1 MDPQGPSQ
9 PPLDQVYNTQGNP
22 ADQSP
27 QEQRSSSSNASSNSA
42 SLLDSRQNG
51 DIPVPSTHQESA
63 TPSSLGYGARDSS
76 KDNENISPSTTSP
89 TTNSNNEGEQMRAAG
104 EGDIYKA
111 KFNKT
116 GFGEQDDLA
125 SDLNRKKAEQA
136 SMREKVKEERSEKV
150 DVGGA
155 LGGREGVGLVG
166 SASLNGGRD

>member
-1 MDPQGPSQ
+1 
-9 PPLDQVYNTQGNP
+9 
-22 ADQSP
+22 
-27 QEQRSSSSNASSNSA
+27 
-42 SLLDSRQNG
+42 
-51 DIPVPSTHQESA
+51 
-63 TPSSLGYGARDSS
+63 
-76 KDNENISPSTTSP
+76 
-89 TTNSNNEGEQMRAAG
+89 MRAAG